1 MSIAN
6 VIQSPETKLRIATIT
21 RQFDSAIAELR
32 NLQVDEAA
40 TESFIKTYL
49 VPVYAERVEQVKGG
63 SFNPDASIEAVV
75 KKTRAKRTK
84 VTEEASTDPG
94 DTGAQ
99 IPVIK
104 KIIGKTA
111 GKTAGA
117 DMM

>member
-6 VIQSPETKLRIATIT
+6 VIQSPETKLRLATIT

-32 NLQVDEAA
+32 GLQVNEEAV
-40 TESFIKTYL
+40 EVFIKTSL
-49 VPVYAERVEQVKGG
+49 VPVYAERCAEIKDG

-75 KKTRAKRTK
+75 KKTRAKRVK
-84 VTEEASTDPG
+84 VEDTASTDPG

-99 IPVIK
+99 APAK
-104 KIIGKTA
+104 TKAKANGKA
-111 GKTAGA
+111 VGA